1 MTQQQRILE
10 QLDKMIA
17 SGRIT
22 PEEAARLRAAA
33 GTAEFDVVMGSIRAR
48 HAQAHT
54 DAAVADGRM
63 HPEEAETALERVR
76 DGEHSAALRAQIRG
90 KG

>member
-1 MTQQQRILE
+1 VQQERIIK
-10 QLDKMIA
+10 QLGTMAA
-17 SGRIT
+17 SERIT

-33 GTAEFDVVMGSIRAR
+33 GTAEFDAIRVR

-63 HPEEAETALERVR
+63 SPGDAEEALERVR
-76 DGEHSAALRAQIRG
+76 GGEHSTALRTHIRG
-90 KG
+90 TG